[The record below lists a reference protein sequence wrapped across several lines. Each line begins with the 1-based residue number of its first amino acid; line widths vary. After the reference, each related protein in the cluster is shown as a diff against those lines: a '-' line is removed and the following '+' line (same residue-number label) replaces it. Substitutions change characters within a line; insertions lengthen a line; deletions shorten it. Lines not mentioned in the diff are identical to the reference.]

1 MTDRQP
7 SVVFDTITELY
18 EVLKAGTWPPLVGAN
33 LDVLNADV
41 LVSFGELGAQP
52 PRESV
57 AVTGS
62 VDDDDQSGWP
72 ELGQHT
78 KRETFSTDLVVT
90 TNVPGRTSFEAW
102 ARLKVLVQT
111 IDGLL
116 RDMTNGRPL
125 IPTTIAALGVL
136 SWSVTSVETFCW
148 PTSEGG
154 FFASAVVTVGV
165 KAHI

>member
-1 MTDRQP
+1 MTARQP
-7 SVVFDTITELY
+7 SLVFDTITSLY
-18 EVLKAGTWPPLVGAN
+18 QVLKAGTWPPLLGTN
-33 LDVLNADV
+33 GDVLNEEV

-52 PRESV
+52 PLESV

-62 VDDDDQSGWP
+62 IENDDQSGWP

-90 TNVPGRTSFEAW
+90 SSVPGRDALEAW

-116 RDMTNGRPL
+116 RDMTSGRPV
-125 IPTTIAALGVL
+125 IPTAIAELGVL

-148 PTSEGG
+148 PTSDGG
-154 FFASAVVTVGV
+154 FHASAVVTVGV
-165 KAHI
+165 RAHI

>member
-1 MTDRQP
+1 MTARQP
-7 SVVFDTITELY
+7 TVVFDTITALY
-18 EVLKAGTWPPLVGAN
+18 DVLKAGTWPQLLGGN
-33 LDVLNADV
+33 GDVLNAEI

-62 VDDDDQSGWP
+62 IADDDQSGWP
-72 ELGQHT
+72 ELGQST

-90 TNVPGRTSFEAW
+90 TSVPGRSALEAW
-102 ARLKVLVQT
+102 ARLKELVQT

-116 RDMTNGRPL
+116 RDMTLGRPI
-125 IPTTIAALGVL
+125 IPTAIAALGVL

-148 PTSEGG
+148 PTSDGG
-154 FFASAVVTVGV
+154 FFASAIVTVGV
-165 KAHI
+165 RAHI